1 MEFGVVSFG
10 ALVTFVEEML
20 DKDPKFKLA
29 IDSSSVGIKINP
41 VGPGQL
47 PSTTYSLKIEFTR
60 TQQQLQRRPLPWE
73 KAMDDTRDRV
83 NRLWDAAEKAE
94 AEAKAAAAPAAAPA
108 AAAAGSAVA
117 AE

>member
-20 DKDPKFKLA
+20 DKDPQFKLSV
-29 IDSSSVGIKINP
+29 DSSSVGIKINP
-41 VGPGQL
+41 VEPGKP

-60 TQQQLQRRPLPWE
+60 TQQQLQRPLPWE